1 MSNILIANENKKSLN
16 INTTDVTELNIV
28 PQNGFII
35 DLENSDLSVGK
46 IVFKKKESQL
56 PTTWED
62 LKKLD
67 GFYVESNSEIGSISG
82 YISTINRNVFPTKEE
97 AEACLALSQLCQLRD
112 AYNGEPLAD
121 WCDWA
126 NSNQKKYCII
136 IHKGEIYKDNYVNL
150 TKILS
155 FKTGELRDKFVKN
168 FEDLIL
174 TAKPLL

>member
-1 MSNILIANENKKSLN
+1 MNDKIVITAEA
-16 INTTDVTELNIV
+16 DELTIE
-28 PQNGFII
+28 PKNGKVI

-46 IVFKKKESQL
+46 IVFKKKENEL
-56 PTTWED
+56 PTKWED

-67 GFYVESNSEIGSISG
+67 GYYVNDLSEIFYLRNANMTISK
-82 YISTINRNVFPTKEE
+82 NLFPTKAE

-121 WCDWA
+121 WCNWA
-126 NSNQKKYCII
+126 SSNQQKYCIVI
-136 IHKGEIYKDNYVNL
+136 YQGEIYKDVYVNIS
-150 TKILS
+150 KILS
-155 FKTGELRDKFVKN
+155 FKTVKLRDKFVEN

>member
-1 MSNILIANENKKSLN
+1 MNDKIVIEAETDELIIEL
-16 INTTDVTELNIV
+16 INGKV
-28 PQNGFII
+28 I

-46 IVFKKKESQL
+46 IVFKKKEKEL
-56 PTTWED
+56 PTKWKD

-67 GFYVESNSEIGSISG
+67 GFYVESNSEINSISDED
-82 YISTINRNVFPTKEE
+82 IRAINRSVFPTKAE

-121 WCDWA
+121 WCNWT
-126 NSNQKKYCII
+126 NSNQKKYCIVI
-136 IHKGEIYKDNYVNL
+136 YKGEIYKDDNVNISQ
-150 TKILS
+150 ILA
-155 FKTGELRDKFVKN
+155 FKTEKLRYKFVEN

>member
-1 MSNILIANENKKSLN
+1 MNDKIVITAEADELIIEP
-16 INTTDVTELNIV
+16 INGKV
-28 PQNGFII
+28 I

-46 IVFKKKESQL
+46 IVFKKKEKEL
-56 PTTWED
+56 PTTWEE
-62 LKKLD
+62 LKIIK
-67 GFYVESNSEIGSISG
+67 GFYVNSCYIHNGGDLPTSFSNK
-82 YISTINRNVFPTKEE
+82 NVFPTKAE

-126 NSNQKKYCII
+126 DDNTKYCI
-136 IHKGEIYKDNYVNL
+136 EICDNRISKDYYFTNKKVL
-150 TKILS
+150 A
-155 FKTGELRDKFVKN
+155 FKTEELRDKFVEN

>member
-1 MSNILIANENKKSLN
+1 MNDKIVIEAETDELIIES
-16 INTTDVTELNIV
+16 INGKV
-28 PQNGFII
+28 I

-46 IVFKKKESQL
+46 IVFKKKEKEL
-56 PTTWED
+56 PTKWED
-62 LKKLD
+62 LKKLK
-67 GFYVESNSEIGSISG
+67 GYYVNDLSEIFKLRNANMSISK
-82 YISTINRNVFPTKEE
+82 NLFPTKAE

-126 NSNQKKYCII
+126 DDNTKYCI
-136 IHKGEIYKDNYVNL
+136 EICDNKISKDYYISTQRVL
-150 TKILS
+150 A
-155 FKTGELRDKFVKN
+155 FKTEQLRYKFVEN